1 MVATIIVS
9 RFGLYILRYMEGAGM
24 VNKQELKALL
34 LCVVAFFAG
43 CYVVM
48 CWM

>member
-1 MVATIIVS
+1 MVVVIVVS
-9 RFGLYILRYMEGAGM
+9 WFGLYNCNVTKGTEM
-24 VNKQELKALL
+24 VDKQELKALL

-48 CWM
+48 CLM